1 MLIMSEQDYANLGH
15 RLEWLA
21 VSGIGCSLTV
31 SAGEYVAKAEL
42 VKVRCGVGPTASQA
56 VAALIVNLK
65 AGGFVD
71 EL

>member
-1 MLIMSEQDYANLGH
+1 MLTMSEQDYANLGH

-42 VKVRCGVGPTASQA
+42 VKVRCGVGPTASHA

-65 AGGFVD
+65 AGGFIR
-71 EL
+71 E

>member
-1 MLIMSEQDYANLGH
+1 MSEQDYANLGH

-21 VSGIGCSLTV
+21 MRGVGCSLVV
-31 SAGEYVAKAEL
+31 SAGEFVARSEF

-65 AGGFVD
+65 AGGFIR
-71 EL
+71 E

>member
-1 MLIMSEQDYANLGH
+1 M
-15 RLEWLA
+15 
-21 VSGIGCSLTV
+21 SGIGCSLTV

-65 AGGFVD
+65 AGGFIR
-71 EL
+71 E

>member
-56 VAALIVNLK
+56 VAALIVNVR
-65 AGGFVD
+65 AGGFVR
-71 EL
+71 E

>member
-31 SAGEYVAKAEL
+31 SAGEYVAQAEL
-42 VKVRCGVGPTASQA
+42 VTVRCVWGPTASQA

-65 AGGFVD
+65 AGGFIR
-71 EL
+71 E